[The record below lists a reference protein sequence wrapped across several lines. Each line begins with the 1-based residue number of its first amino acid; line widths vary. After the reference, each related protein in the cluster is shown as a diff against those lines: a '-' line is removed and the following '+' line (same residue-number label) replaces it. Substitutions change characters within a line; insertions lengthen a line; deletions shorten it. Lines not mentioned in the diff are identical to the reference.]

1 MANSFADRN
10 KIFVNKYLP
19 IISSTF
25 ELSIRICLLR
35 GSNVLRNDDIYF
47 KRIESYS
54 TNTGSQIFTR
64 L

>member
-10 KIFVNKYLP
+10 KIFVHKYLP

-35 GSNVLRNDDIYF
+35 GSNDDVYF

-54 TNTGSQIFTR
+54 TNAGSQIFMR